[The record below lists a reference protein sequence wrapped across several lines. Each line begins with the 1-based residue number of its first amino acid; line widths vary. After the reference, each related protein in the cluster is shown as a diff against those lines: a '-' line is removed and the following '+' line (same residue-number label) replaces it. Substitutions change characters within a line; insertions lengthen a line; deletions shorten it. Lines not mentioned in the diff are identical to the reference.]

1 MALLTDKQTE
11 KDLCERLDEFLQ
23 FGMVFNYML
32 EIDKIDVSDLEG
44 MFFDSDQEKATIIYS
59 TLLKKIDSS
68 DIENSYSLYSNQ
80 YPNEGNLDSE
90 GYNFYLNSNCVRQI
104 IDAIT
109 TQKRPLDR
117 TYINTYNYLLN
128 DEGYARK

>member
-44 MFFDSDQEKATIIYS
+44 MFFASDQEKATIIYS

-90 GYNFYLNSNCVRQI
+90 GYNFYLNSI
-104 IDAIT
+104 
-109 TQKRPLDR
+109 
-117 TYINTYNYLLN
+117 
-128 DEGYARK
+128 